1 LFLLACWES
10 NKGNRRNTMVGKSI
24 NIALQQIVESNDKV
38 FKEDQK
44 KSADKL
50 ARKLEQLEHERS
62 EANPAVAIDLRV
74 QAFSLNKVA
83 DYAENLATHL
93 EQNPNE
99 KLEKKDLKEI
109 KEALMESLG
118 IPAEFI
124 DQLSILVKAGP
135 DALRE
140 AAGVYRG
147 KAAELREQADLMT
160 MEIEQIDTE
169 ISRLT
174 NLKEAFSGTTVD
186 SKRSIK
192 DFVAEKLYNESL
204 RDRSE
209 LVLKE
214 ALQSLEGVAEH

>member
-1 LFLLACWES
+1 
-10 NKGNRRNTMVGKSI
+10 MVGKSI

-44 KSADKL
+44 KNADKL
-50 ARKLEQLEHERS
+50 AKKLKQLERERS
-62 EANPAVAIDLRV
+62 EANPAAAIDLRV

-83 DYAENLATHL
+83 DYAENLANHL
-93 EQNPNE
+93 EQNPKE
-99 KLEKKDLKEI
+99 KLEKKDIKEI

-118 IPAEFI
+118 IPAEFV

-135 DALRE
+135 EALRE
-140 AAGVYRG
+140 VASLYRN
-147 KAAELREQADLMT
+147 KAEELREQADLMT
-160 MEIEQIDTE
+160 REIEQIDTE
-169 ISRLT
+169 INRLT
-174 NLKEAFSGTTVD
+174 NLKKAFSGTTVD
-186 SKRSIK
+186 NKRSIK

-209 LVLKE
+209 QILKE

>member
-1 LFLLACWES
+1 
-10 NKGNRRNTMVGKSI
+10 MVGKSI

>member
-1 LFLLACWES
+1 
-10 NKGNRRNTMVGKSI
+10 MVGKSI

-62 EANPAVAIDLRV
+62 EANPAAAIDLRV

>member
-1 LFLLACWES
+1 
-10 NKGNRRNTMVGKSI
+10 MVGKSI
-24 NIALQQIVESNDKV
+24 NIALQQIVENNDKV

-44 KSADKL
+44 KNADKL
-50 ARKLEQLEHERS
+50 AKKLEQLGRERS
-62 EANPAVAIDLRV
+62 EANPGAAIDLRV
-74 QAFSLNKVA
+74 QAFTLNKVA
-83 DYAENLATHL
+83 DYAENLATHI
-93 EQNPNE
+93 EQNPKE

-118 IPAEFI
+118 IPAEFV

-135 DALRE
+135 EALRE
-140 AAGVYRG
+140 AAGLYRG
-147 KAAELREQADLMT
+147 KAEELRQQADLMT

-169 ISRLT
+169 INRLT

-186 SKRSIK
+186 NERSIK